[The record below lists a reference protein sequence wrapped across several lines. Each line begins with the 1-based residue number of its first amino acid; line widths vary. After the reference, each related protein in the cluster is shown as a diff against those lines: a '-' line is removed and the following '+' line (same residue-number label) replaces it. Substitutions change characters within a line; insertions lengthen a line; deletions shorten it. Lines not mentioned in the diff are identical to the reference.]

1 MFDEKTKKELKSYVY
16 LLINPDTKTPF
27 YVGKGIGNRVFNH
40 LMDAKDGKVGT
51 EKLDHIQSILKKHKS
66 VEHVIVR
73 HGLNEKTAFQIEAAL
88 IDTFRFI
95 PTFNDFV
102 SGNIQGGMNSI
113 ENGLMSSEEVK
124 RKYNALP
131 LNSIPNTTTKL
142 VLTSKYWHMIYI
154 FIW

>member
-1 MFDEKTKKELKSYVY
+1 MK
-16 LLINPDTKTPF
+16 
-27 YVGKGIGNRVFNH
+27 
-40 LMDAKDGKVGT
+40 DAKDGKSGT

-73 HGLNEKTAFQIEAAL
+73 HGLNEKTAYQIEASL

-113 ENGLMSSEEVK
+113 ENGLMS
-124 RKYNALP
+124 
-131 LNSIPNTTTKL
+131 
-142 VLTSKYWHMIYI
+142 
-154 FIW
+154 